1 MKAPQPVQSIWAT
14 RPEPEASRFS
24 RQGRKEVVVVRLTVE
39 QQLQKILQAR
49 KVVRG

>member
-1 MKAPQPVQSIWAT
+1 MSAPQTVQSIWAT
-14 RPEPEASRFS
+14 RPEPQPTQFS

-39 QQLQKILQAR
+39 QQLEKILQAR

>member
-1 MKAPQPVQSIWAT
+1 MNSPKPVQSIWVT
-14 RPEPEASRFS
+14 HPEQQPTQFS

-39 QQLQKILQAR
+39 QQLEKILQAR